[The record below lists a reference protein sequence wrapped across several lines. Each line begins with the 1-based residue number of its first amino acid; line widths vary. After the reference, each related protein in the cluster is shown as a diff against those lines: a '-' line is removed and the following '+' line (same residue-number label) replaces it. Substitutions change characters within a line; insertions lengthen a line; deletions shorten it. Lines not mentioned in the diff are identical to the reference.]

1 MRLRRKIS
9 DYNLRHLSLGKLKN
23 LDKDSAGA
31 FRIEKISWEVSWSTN
46 YYLAVIIRDYLR
58 FFIKNSLTIG
68 YCVIDDEFETIL
80 YYDGD
85 DEFSEEQN
93 AKAREKHEYY
103 AKKWKDLVN
112 SVADEFDE
120 LVKMMHKDS
129 IEIDDYQEFNMK
141 QKALEK
147 KAFYDLSEIFNDLF
161 W

>member
-1 MRLRRKIS
+1 MSLRRKIS
-9 DYNLRHLSLGKLKN
+9 DIRLRHLSLGKLKN
-23 LDKDSAGA
+23 LDKERPGA
-31 FRIEKISWEVSWSTN
+31 FRIEGISWEVSWSTN

-80 YYDGD
+80 YYDED
-85 DEFSEEQN
+85 
-93 AKAREKHEYY
+93 
-103 AKKWKDLVN
+103 
-112 SVADEFDE
+112 DEFDE
-120 LVKMMHKDS
+120 LVKMMHKDI
-129 IEIDDYQEFNMK
+129 IEIDDYQEFNKK